1 MESSL
6 NKRSVISFLFRNIT
20 SKKMKYT
27 FENRENMICTLYRKA
42 DALKSAFNYIE
53 IKRYTHVYN
62 I

>member
-1 MESSL
+1 M
-6 NKRSVISFLFRNIT
+6 